1 MEQYPSWSDISH
13 TNLKKF
19 VRKLSTITQRSTEKE
34 NYAHDTG
41 MPLKNVSTEKVLKA
55 KIQHLEKDLKQTKIE
70 KDEALNENKKKID
83 ELNIELL
90 SIKTQIK
97 EIIHYKKER
106 NKRLK
111 SLEKKII
118 ETVK

>member
-1 MEQYPSWSDISH
+1 MGQYPSWNEISNS
-13 TNLKKF
+13 NLKKF
-19 VRKLSTITQRSTEKE
+19 VRKLCIVINRSTEKE
-34 NYAHDTG
+34 HYADELG
-41 MPLKNVSTEKVLKA
+41 IPLDEVSTEKGLKA
-55 KIQHLEKDLKQTKIE
+55 KIQHLEEELKQTKID
-70 KDEALNENKKKID
+70 KDKALNENKKKID
-83 ELNIELL
+83 ELNLALL

-118 ETVK
+118 KTVK